1 MKIAKGPSI
10 MELSQQLINEIAEGI
25 TLPTTSVSTDTSGI
39 ESESDIEVI
48 DKWLIRNKKNTQPIK
63 TRVFCIHPVGAGA
76 SMFSHFMYNPPKDT
90 DVLAFQL
97 PGRENR
103 SSEIPYENMTLLIE
117 DMARVILPFLDKPFI
132 IMGHSFGGI
141 IGFELIRYLRMH
153 YGITPLQLFVTG
165 TIPPQLTK
173 RWKQTDSIRETAVF
187 TNSEEK
193 LLSLI
198 SYIDDVEFLKR
209 ILPVM
214 RKDMPLIMS
223 YLYVEQ
229 ERFDFPISAF
239 AADKDEVVLVEQ
251 LKCWKEQTMAEFTIE
266 VVEGDHWF
274 LSRNK
279 ELILLRLTEALEG
292 ALV

>member
-1 MKIAKGPSI
+1 
-10 MELSQQLINEIAEGI
+10 
-25 TLPTTSVSTDTSGI
+25 
-39 ESESDIEVI
+39 
-48 DKWLIRNKKNTQPIK
+48 
-63 TRVFCIHPVGAGA
+63 
-76 SMFSHFMYNPPKDT
+76 MYNPPQDT

-103 SSEIPYENMTLLIE
+103 SSEAPYENMTLLIE
-117 DMARVILPFLDKPFI
+117 DMARVIAPYLDKPFI
-132 IMGHSFGGI
+132 ILGHSFGGI

-153 YGITPLQLFVTG
+153 FGVTPLQLFITG

-173 RWKQTDSIRETAVF
+173 KWKDTDSIRETAVF
-187 TNSEEK
+187 SNSEEK
-193 LLSLI
+193 LLSLMT
-198 SYIDDVEFLKR
+198 YIDDVEFLKR

-229 ERFDFPISAF
+229 ARFDFPVYAF
-239 AADKDEVVLVEQ
+239 AADKDEVVLPEQ
-251 LKCWKEQTMAEFTIE
+251 IKCWKEQTMDEFNME

-279 ELILLRLTEALEG
+279 ELILSRLTEALQEVE
-292 ALV
+292 AQV